1 MTDASTLGNMS
12 PELLEL
18 TPIQANR
25 TLALVRKMFNWAI
38 SRDIVERNPCTQ
50 VIAPGKER
58 QRERVLNGDEIRA
71 VWHVFDELGPV
82 MGGMFKL
89 QLVTGQRGGE
99 VKHMRWR
106 DLELDAGW
114 WTVPSERS
122 KNNLCHRV
130 PLSRLAMSELTPLKD
145 LTGDHE
151 WVFASPARLG
161 RPISNIQRATQRV
174 RTLSGV
180 KDFIPH
186 DLRRTAAT
194 CMTSMGISRLVVAKI
209 LNHMEQGVTRVYDR
223 YSYDAEKRRA
233 LDAWAQKLELIFSDS
248 ETTVIPFPAR
258 I

>member
-1 MTDASTLGNMS
+1 MIA
-12 PELLEL
+12 LLDRIVERA
-18 TPIQANR
+18 PIQANR

-50 VIAPGKER
+50 VRAPGKER
-58 QRERVLNGDEIRA
+58 QRERVLNDNEIRA

-82 MGGMFKL
+82 MGGVFKV
-89 QLVTGQRGGE
+89 QLATGQRGGE
-99 VKHMRWR
+99 VKHMRWS

-122 KNNLCHRV
+122 KNNLSHRV
-130 PLSRLAMSELTPLKD
+130 PLSRLAMSELILLKD

-151 WVFASPARLG
+151 WVFASSARLG
-161 RPISNIQRATQRV
+161 RPISNIQKATQRV

-194 CMTSMGISRLVVAKI
+194 YMTSMGISRLVVAKI
-209 LNHMEQGVTRVYDR
+209 LNHMEKGVTRVYDR
-223 YSYDAEKRRA
+223 HSYDSEKRGA
-233 LDAWAQKLELIFSDS
+233 LDAWTRKLELILSDS
-248 ETTVIPFPAR
+248 EITVIPFPAR